1 MKMWRQYFQ
10 EQSIVGFS
18 NYMEDR
24 MRIMSIYKVQM
35 NECFNKSKKTKNKN
49 QRLLNLYQCEIPII
63 ENTIQRI
70 RSASG
75 KCENSQF
82 PERCQEFY
90 NQLIPR
96 LEYKIKFNNAQ
107 SVTLNRKLGILNYD

>member
-10 EQSIVGFS
+10 EQSIAGYF

-24 MRIMSIYKVQM
+24 MKIMSIYKVEM
-35 NECFNKSKKTKNKN
+35 NGCFNKSRMIENRKKKY
-49 QRLLNLYQCEIPII
+49 LNLYQCEIPVI

-75 KCENSQF
+75 KCESSQY
-82 PERCQEFY
+82 PEKCQEFY
-90 NQLIPR
+90 NQLIPK

-107 SVTLNRKLGILNYD
+107 SATLNRKLGTLNYD